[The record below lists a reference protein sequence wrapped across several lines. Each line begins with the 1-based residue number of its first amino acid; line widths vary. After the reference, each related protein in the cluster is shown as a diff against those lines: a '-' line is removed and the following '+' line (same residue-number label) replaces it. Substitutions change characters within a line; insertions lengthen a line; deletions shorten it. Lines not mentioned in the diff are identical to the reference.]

1 MILQDKLED
10 YTIVQKARDLET
22 GLVSEWW
29 ERRTPERLI
38 PDSGTECLLRD
49 PHWELSD
56 LLKITQEVHRQINGL
71 SVTSSH
77 QQAEP
82 WLSGDCGLPGTNPEP
97 VSAEIPRWLPLHSIC
112 CSQVLCSVPAINK
125 DTRGKRESRP
135 KGSGDNTQE
144 SGLNTREKHRSHK
157 MGLTNTAV
165 SEGKNEGWSKLYR
178 KVVKSLMVRKRRTNK
193 QTNKNKLRSV
203 LQGIGPQCR
212 EENKEG
218 GRSGAEEGVS
228 GSSLALGLKH
238 LSCFSRG

>member
-1 MILQDKLED
+1 MIVDRKRCNFYFTVFSHLSVAVMWMKRKQVMNEYDQISPPSFSLMERIHFCWLNEAAKQGMILQDKLED

-82 WLSGDCGLPGTNPEP
+82 WLSGDCWFTRDQPRAW
-97 VSAEIPRWLPLHSIC
+97 VSR
-112 CSQVLCSVPAINK
+112 
-125 DTRGKRESRP
+125 
-135 KGSGDNTQE
+135 NTTVAPTTQHLLFP
-144 SGLNTREKHRSHK
+144 S
-157 MGLTNTAV
+157 
-165 SEGKNEGWSKLYR
+165 
-178 KVVKSLMVRKRRTNK
+178 
-193 QTNKNKLRSV
+193 
-203 LQGIGPQCR
+203 
-212 EENKEG
+212 
-218 GRSGAEEGVS
+218 
-228 GSSLALGLKH
+228 AL
-238 LSCFSRG
+238 LSARH